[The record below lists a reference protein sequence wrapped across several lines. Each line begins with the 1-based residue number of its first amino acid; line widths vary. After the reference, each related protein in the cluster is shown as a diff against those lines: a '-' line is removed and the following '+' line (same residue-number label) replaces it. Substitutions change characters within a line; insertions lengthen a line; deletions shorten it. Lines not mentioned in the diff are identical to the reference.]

1 MKRQLAL
8 LLALVCASPVFATVD
23 ETAGTTGGSF
33 LKMGQGSA
41 RALSLGKAY
50 VAIAE
55 GSDALTWNPAGL
67 ALTQQ
72 KELAYSYMRTIKE
85 LSTPLYLGY
94 AHPMGRTVWG
104 VNMGYVYTSFDGLDV
119 RDGSGRPQSTSSAQ
133 VRDGFGSVGLARSF
147 WYEKLFLGGALRII
161 HEDNAGSV
169 HDSVAGDIGAILKP
183 NNVVSLGFSAQNLG
197 TSKDNASQIVRGG
210 VGFKIGEML
219 TTSLELNDES
229 GDRPRIGLGAEIA
242 VPEEYLE
249 FASLTLRAGYY
260 TADNLGQSL
269 DPTLQSFQL
278 DRSNGFTFGFGIFT
292 TRAFGY
298 GLSIDY
304 AVVPS
309 GAAGTV
315 DQISLKVRF

>member
-1 MKRQLAL
+1 MTKLLLAL
-8 LLALVCASPVFATVD
+8 LLGLAVPAAAELD

-33 LKMGQGSA
+33 LKIGQGSA
-41 RALSLGKAY
+41 RALAMGKAY

-55 GSDALTWNPAGL
+55 GSDSLTWNPAGL
-67 ALTQQ
+67 AVTQQ

-85 LSTPLYLGY
+85 LATPLYLGY

-104 VNMGYVYTSFDGLDV
+104 VNMGYIYTEFDGLDV
-119 RDGSGRPQSTSSAQ
+119 RDAGGRPQPTSTAQ
-133 VRDGFGSVGLARSF
+133 VRNGFGAVGLARSF
-147 WYEKLFLGGALRII
+147 WFEKLFLGGSLRII

-169 HDSVAGDIGAILKP
+169 HDSVGADIGAIFKP
-183 NNVVSLGFSAQNLG
+183 NNVFSFGFSAQNLG
-197 TSKDNASQIVRGG
+197 ASKASASRMIRGG
-210 VGFKIGEML
+210 VGFRTGDFL
-219 TTSLELNDES
+219 TASLELNDES
-229 GDRPRIGLGAEIA
+229 GDRPRIGIGAELQ

-260 TADNLGQSL
+260 TADNLGQNL
-269 DPTLQSFQL
+269 NPQLQKFQL

-298 GLSIDY
+298 GISIDY

-315 DQISLKVRF
+315 DQVSLKVRF